1 MTSDT
6 KLQGEVD
13 LRSGAAVPRKTAV
26 GHREAL
32 SSITSD
38 AGPAYVCCC
47 YDDTTCCPDASC
59 IDPLKQE
66 IQSNQDCNVELQDT
80 EG

>member
-1 MTSDT
+1 MTSDA
-6 KLQGEVD
+6 KLKSEVD

-32 SSITSD
+32 SSAHLMLALLMFAVATMT
-38 AGPAYVCCC
+38 P
-47 YDDTTCCPDASC
+47 
-59 IDPLKQE
+59 PLAPMPRVLTRSSKR
-66 IQSNQDCNVELQDT
+66 SNRTRIATLNCKDT